1 MTKPDFKHLD
11 DVILRVIKSGKN
23 SFTQLQLDGS
33 VLYCI
38 GQSGSAHAEGDEW
51 RVLDRR
57 LQSLRKRGAIRSVK
71 GKLGPVWEV
80 VQ

>member
-1 MTKPDFKHLD
+1 MIKPEFKHLD
-11 DVILRVIKSGKN
+11 DVILRVIKSGKS
-23 SFTQLQLDGS
+23 SFTELQLDGS

-38 GQSGSAHAEGDEW
+38 GQSGAKYNEGDEW

-57 LQSLRKRGAIRSVK
+57 LQALRKKGAIRSVR
-71 GKLGPVWEV
+71 GKIGPVWEI